1 MRTSKEMADAVLKAR
16 DAYEEKKRKRIV
28 LMKNTAGIAAVACSF
43 FIMAGSLIYFNVNKP
58 EDPDKSTLE
67 VPEVTEATLVSE
79 DEPAETPEVN
89 EAVTEKKDRV
99 TEESSNVTEAVSGA
113 LSTEPVTDVSE
124 TVKPESAEKSG
135 AKESPKPSADN
146 GKKQDHAVTERQ
158 HVHETAKAPVTERE
172 SVPESTRA
180 AVTRAEVTRTA
191 VTRAEVTRA
200 AVTRAEVTGAVVTR
214 AAVTEKPVP
223 RETVVE
229 VLAPV
234 EKVTSRAVEK
244 AEEVAVAEN
253 VKPTNS
259 SPKPMITPKSS
270 VAPVPVAERVSPQP
284 VSPQERPV
292 DIPDEVAEESPKP
305 VAKPEPSSA
314 PASMKPT
321 SPSPHGAEAE
331 ILIPSEAKVEE
342 TESSSNVPD
351 SQAAFDDVIN
361 FTVVNNTDC
370 YLYFKDND
378 QILVILC
385 QNDEDVQKINDMIAE
400 KRYDPAKFECR
411 INDLVIDLPAQ
422 KTDDMEKQRKLI
434 SRFMT
439 QNNIYGYAKIEET
452 DGEEKISVKLND
464 SSSENAAKIRYFLSM
479 YSISFNSVKIDS
491 I

>member
-124 TVKPESAEKSG
+124 TVKPESTERSG
-135 AKESPKPSADN
+135 AKESPKPSADS
-146 GKKQDHAVTERQ
+146 GKNQDQAVTERQ
-158 HVHETAKAPVTERE
+158 HVHETTKAPVTERE
-172 SVPESTRA
+172 KVPESTRA
-180 AVTRAEVTRTA
+180 AVTRT
-191 VTRAEVTRA
+191 EVTRA

-214 AAVTEKPVP
+214 AAVTEKQVP
-223 RETVVE
+223 RETAVA

-270 VAPVPVAERVSPQP
+270 AVPVPAAERVSPQP

-292 DIPDEVAEESPKP
+292 DIPDEVAEESPKQ

-321 SPSPHGAEAE
+321 SPYGAEAE
-331 ILIPSEAKVEE
+331 ILTPSEEKITP
-342 TESSSNVPD
+342 TEDSAIVPD

-479 YSISFNSVKIDS
+479 YSISFNSVKIDP

>member
-28 LMKNTAGIAAVACSF
+28 LIKNTAGIAAVACSF

-58 EDPDKSTLE
+58 ENPDKSTLE
-67 VPEVTEATLVSE
+67 VPEVTETTLVSE
-79 DEPAETPEVN
+79 DEPAETPEGN

-124 TVKPESAEKSG
+124 TVKPESTERSG
-135 AKESPKPSADN
+135 AKESPKPSADS
-146 GKKQDHAVTERQ
+146 GKKQDQAVTERQ
-158 HVHETAKAPVTERE
+158 HVHETAKAPVTEKE
-172 SVPESTRA
+172 KVPESTRA
-180 AVTRAEVTRTA
+180 AVTRAEVTR
-191 VTRAEVTRA
+191 
-200 AVTRAEVTGAVVTR
+200 
-214 AAVTEKPVP
+214 AAVTEKQVP
-223 RETVVE
+223 RETAVA

-244 AEEVAVAEN
+244 AEEDAVAEN

-270 VAPVPVAERVSPQP
+270 AAPVPVAERVSPQP

-292 DIPDEVAEESPKP
+292 DIPDEVAAESPKP
-305 VAKPEPSSA
+305 VAKPESSSA
-314 PASMKPT
+314 PASMKPI

-411 INDLVIDLPAQ
+411 INDIVIDLPAQ
-422 KTDDMEKQRKLI
+422 KTDDMELQRKLI

>member
-89 EAVTEKKDRV
+89 EAVTEKNDVV
-99 TEESSNVTEAVSGA
+99 TEENSNVTEAVSGA

-124 TVKPESAEKSG
+124 TVKPESTERSG
-135 AKESPKPSADN
+135 AKESPKPSADS

-158 HVHETAKAPVTERE
+158 HVHETAKAPVTEKE

-180 AVTRAEVTRTA
+180 AVTRAEVTR
-191 VTRAEVTRA
+191 
-200 AVTRAEVTGAVVTR
+200 
-214 AAVTEKPVP
+214 AAVTEKQVP
-223 RETVVE
+223 RETAVA

-270 VAPVPVAERVSPQP
+270 AAPVPAAERVSPQP

-292 DIPDEVAEESPKP
+292 DIPDEVAEESPKQ

-321 SPSPHGAEAE
+321 SPYGAEAE
-331 ILIPSEAKVEE
+331 ILTPSEEKITP
-342 TESSSNVPD
+342 TEDSAIVPD

>member
-79 DEPAETPEVN
+79 DEPAETPEGN

-124 TVKPESAEKSG
+124 TVKPESTERSG
-135 AKESPKPSADN
+135 AKESPKPSADS
-146 GKKQDHAVTERQ
+146 GKKQDQAVTERQ
-158 HVHETAKAPVTERE
+158 HVHETAKAPVTEKE

-180 AVTRAEVTRTA
+180 AVTRAEVTR
-191 VTRAEVTRA
+191 
-200 AVTRAEVTGAVVTR
+200 
-214 AAVTEKPVP
+214 AAVTEKQVP
-223 RETVVE
+223 RETAVAVR
-229 VLAPV
+229 APV

-259 SPKPMITPKSS
+259 SPKPMITPKSTA
-270 VAPVPVAERVSPQP
+270 VPVPAAERTSPQP

-292 DIPDEVAEESPKP
+292 DIPDEVAAESPKP
-305 VAKPEPSSA
+305 VAKTESSSA
-314 PASMKPT
+314 PVLEKT
-321 SPSPHGAEAE
+321 SSPYEAEAE
-331 ILIPSEAKVEE
+331 ILTPSEDKITPTDCSAI
-342 TESSSNVPD
+342 VPD

-411 INDLVIDLPAQ
+411 INDIVIDLPAQ
-422 KTDDMEKQRKLI
+422 KTDDMELQRKLI

>member
-99 TEESSNVTEAVSGA
+99 TEESSIVTEAVSGA

-124 TVKPESAEKSG
+124 TVKPESTERSG

-172 SVPESTRA
+172 KVPES
-180 AVTRAEVTRTA
+180 
-191 VTRAEVTRA
+191 TRA

-214 AAVTEKPVP
+214 AAVTEKQVP
-223 RETVVE
+223 RETGVA

-270 VAPVPVAERVSPQP
+270 VAPVPAAERVSPHP

>member
-99 TEESSNVTEAVSGA
+99 TEESSIVTEAVSGA

-124 TVKPESAEKSG
+124 TVKPESTERSG
-135 AKESPKPSADN
+135 AKESPKPSADS
-146 GKKQDHAVTERQ
+146 GKKQDQAVTERQ
-158 HVHETAKAPVTERE
+158 PVHETAKAPVTERE
-172 SVPESTRA
+172 KVPES
-180 AVTRAEVTRTA
+180 
-191 VTRAEVTRA
+191 TRA

>member
-67 VPEVTEATLVSE
+67 VPEVTEVTPVSE

-89 EAVTEKKDRV
+89 EAVTEKNAVV

-135 AKESPKPSADN
+135 AKESPKSSADS
-146 GKKQDHAVTERQ
+146 GKKQDQAVTERQ

-172 SVPESTRA
+172 KVPESTRA
-180 AVTRAEVTRTA
+180 AVTRAEVTR
-191 VTRAEVTRA
+191 A
-200 AVTRAEVTGAVVTR
+200 AVTR
-214 AAVTEKPVP
+214 AAVTEKQVP

-229 VLAPV
+229 DKTPEK
-234 EKVTSRAVEK
+234 EKVTDRAVEK

-270 VAPVPVAERVSPQP
+270 AAPVPAAERVSPQP

-331 ILIPSEAKVEE
+331 ILTPSEDKAMD

-351 SQAAFDDVIN
+351 SQAAFDDIIN

-479 YSISFNSVKIDS
+479 YSISFNSVKIDP

>member
-124 TVKPESAEKSG
+124 TVKPESTERSG
-135 AKESPKPSADN
+135 AKESPKPSADS

-158 HVHETAKAPVTERE
+158 HVHETAKAPVTEKE

-180 AVTRAEVTRTA
+180 AVTRAEVTR
-191 VTRAEVTRA
+191 
-200 AVTRAEVTGAVVTR
+200 
-214 AAVTEKPVP
+214 AAVTEKQVP
-223 RETVVE
+223 RETAVA

-270 VAPVPVAERVSPQP
+270 AAPVPAAERVSPQP
-284 VSPQERPV
+284 ESPQERPV
-292 DIPDEVAEESPKP
+292 DIPDEVAEESPKQ

-321 SPSPHGAEAE
+321 SPYGAEAE
-331 ILIPSEAKVEE
+331 ILTPSEEKITP
-342 TESSSNVPD
+342 TEDSAIVPD

-479 YSISFNSVKIDS
+479 YSISFNSVKIDP

>member
-99 TEESSNVTEAVSGA
+99 TEESSIVTEAVSGA

-124 TVKPESAEKSG
+124 TVKPESTERSG

-172 SVPESTRA
+172 KVPES
-180 AVTRAEVTRTA
+180 
-191 VTRAEVTRA
+191 TRA

-214 AAVTEKPVP
+214 AAVTEKQVP
-223 RETVVE
+223 RETGVA

-259 SPKPMITPKSS
+259 SPKPMVTPKSS
-270 VAPVPVAERVSPQP
+270 AAPVPAAERVSPHP

>member
-99 TEESSNVTEAVSGA
+99 TEESSIVTEAVSGA

-124 TVKPESAEKSG
+124 TVKPESTERSG
-135 AKESPKPSADN
+135 AKESPKPSADS
-146 GKKQDHAVTERQ
+146 GKKQDQAVTERQ
-158 HVHETAKAPVTERE
+158 PVHETAKAPVTERE
-172 SVPESTRA
+172 KVPES
-180 AVTRAEVTRTA
+180 
-191 VTRAEVTRA
+191 TRA

-259 SPKPMITPKSS
+259 SPKPMVTPKSS
-270 VAPVPVAERVSPQP
+270 AAPVPAAERVSPQP

>member
-67 VPEVTEATLVSE
+67 VPEVTEVTPVSE
-79 DEPAETPEVN
+79 AEPAETPEVN

-124 TVKPESAEKSG
+124 TVKPESTERSG

-146 GKKQDHAVTERQ
+146 EKKQDHAVTERQ
-158 HVHETAKAPVTERE
+158 HVHETTKAPVTERE
-172 SVPESTRA
+172 KVPESTRA
-180 AVTRAEVTRTA
+180 AVTRT
-191 VTRAEVTRA
+191 EVTRA
-200 AVTRAEVTGAVVTR
+200 AVTRAEVTGAEVTGAVVTR
-214 AAVTEKPVP
+214 AAVTEKQVP
-223 RETVVE
+223 RETAVA

-270 VAPVPVAERVSPQP
+270 AVPVPAAERVSPQP

-292 DIPDEVAEESPKP
+292 DIPDEVAEESPKQ

-321 SPSPHGAEAE
+321 SPYGAEAE
-331 ILIPSEAKVEE
+331 ILTPSEEKITP
-342 TESSSNVPD
+342 TEDSAIVPD

-479 YSISFNSVKIDS
+479 YSISFNSVKIDP

>member
-99 TEESSNVTEAVSGA
+99 TEESSIVTEAVSGA

-124 TVKPESAEKSG
+124 TVKPESTERSG
-135 AKESPKPSADN
+135 AKESPKPSADS
-146 GKKQDHAVTERQ
+146 GKKQDQAVTERQ
-158 HVHETAKAPVTERE
+158 PVHETAKAPVTERE
-172 SVPESTRA
+172 KVPES
-180 AVTRAEVTRTA
+180 
-191 VTRAEVTRA
+191 TRA

-370 YLYFKDND
+370 YLYLKDND

>member
-1 MRTSKEMADAVLKAR
+1 M
-16 DAYEEKKRKRIV
+16 
-28 LMKNTAGIAAVACSF
+28 
-43 FIMAGSLIYFNVNKP
+43 
-58 EDPDKSTLE
+58 
-67 VPEVTEATLVSE
+67 
-79 DEPAETPEVN
+79 
-89 EAVTEKKDRV
+89 
-99 TEESSNVTEAVSGA
+99 
-113 LSTEPVTDVSE
+113 
-124 TVKPESAEKSG
+124 
-135 AKESPKPSADN
+135 
-146 GKKQDHAVTERQ
+146 
-158 HVHETAKAPVTERE
+158 
-172 SVPESTRA
+172 
-180 AVTRAEVTRTA
+180 
-191 VTRAEVTRA
+191 
-200 AVTRAEVTGAVVTR
+200 TR
-214 AAVTEKPVP
+214 AAVTEKQVL
-223 RETVVE
+223 RETAVA

-270 VAPVPVAERVSPQP
+270 AVPVPAAERVSPQP

-292 DIPDEVAEESPKP
+292 DIPDEVAEESPKQ

-321 SPSPHGAEAE
+321 SPYGAEAE
-331 ILIPSEAKVEE
+331 ILTPSEEKITP
-342 TESSSNVPD
+342 TEDSAIVPD

>member
-124 TVKPESAEKSG
+124 TVKPESTERSG
-135 AKESPKPSADN
+135 AKESPKPSADS
-146 GKKQDHAVTERQ
+146 GKNQDQAVTERQ
-158 HVHETAKAPVTERE
+158 PVHETAKAPVTERE
-172 SVPESTRA
+172 KVPESTRA
-180 AVTRAEVTRTA
+180 AVTRT
-191 VTRAEVTRA
+191 EVTRA

-214 AAVTEKPVP
+214 AAVTEKQVP
-223 RETVVE
+223 RETAVA

-270 VAPVPVAERVSPQP
+270 AVPVPAAERVSPQP

-292 DIPDEVAEESPKP
+292 DIPDEVAEESPKQ

-321 SPSPHGAEAE
+321 SPYGAEAE
-331 ILIPSEAKVEE
+331 ILTPSEEKISP
-342 TESSSNVPD
+342 TEDSAIVPD

-479 YSISFNSVKIDS
+479 YSISFNSVKIDP

>member
-99 TEESSNVTEAVSGA
+99 TEESSIVTEAVSGA

-124 TVKPESAEKSG
+124 TVKPESTERSG
-135 AKESPKPSADN
+135 AKESPKPSADS
-146 GKKQDHAVTERQ
+146 GKKQDQAVTERQ
-158 HVHETAKAPVTERE
+158 PVHETAKAPVTERE
-172 SVPESTRA
+172 KVPES
-180 AVTRAEVTRTA
+180 
-191 VTRAEVTRA
+191 TRA

-270 VAPVPVAERVSPQP
+270 VAPVPAAERVSPQP

>member
-99 TEESSNVTEAVSGA
+99 TEESSIVTEAVSGA

-124 TVKPESAEKSG
+124 TVKPESTERSG
-135 AKESPKPSADN
+135 AKESPKPSADS
-146 GKKQDHAVTERQ
+146 GKKQDQAVTERQ
-158 HVHETAKAPVTERE
+158 PVHETAKAPVTERE
-172 SVPESTRA
+172 KVPES
-180 AVTRAEVTRTA
+180 
-191 VTRAEVTRA
+191 TRA

-270 VAPVPVAERVSPQP
+270 VAPVPAAERVSPQP

-351 SQAAFDDVIN
+351 SHAAFDDVIN

>member
-67 VPEVTEATLVSE
+67 VPEVTEVTPVSE

-89 EAVTEKKDRV
+89 EAVTEKNAVV

-135 AKESPKPSADN
+135 AKESPKSSADN

-172 SVPESTRA
+172 KVPESTRA
-180 AVTRAEVTRTA
+180 A

-214 AAVTEKPVP
+214 AAVTEKQVP
-223 RETVVE
+223 RETVVA

-234 EKVTSRAVEK
+234 EKVTDRAVEK
-244 AEEVAVAEN
+244 PEEVAVAEN

-270 VAPVPVAERVSPQP
+270 VAPVPAAERVSPQP
-284 VSPQERPV
+284 ESPQERPV

-321 SPSPHGAEAE
+321 SPSPYGAEAE
-331 ILIPSEAKVEE
+331 ILTPSEAKVED

-479 YSISFNSVKIDS
+479 YSISFNSVKIDP